1 MMAIEMAIKRHRHL
15 GKYSIAEARDNLAR
29 IVHEA
34 EAAGP
39 VELTRRGRSV
49 AVLVSISEYERLQG
63 REQSLWEEIGKFRE
77 REDIARNGVEP
88 ETFEGVRDRGAG
100 REVRW

>member
-1 MMAIEMAIKRHRHL
+1 MAIKRHRTQ
-15 GKYSIAEARDNLAR
+15 GKYSIAEARHNLAR

-34 EAAGP
+34 EAADP

-49 AVLVSISEYERLQG
+49 AVLVSMSEYERLQG
-63 REQSLWEEIGKFRE
+63 RERRLWEEIGRFRE
-77 REDIARNGVEP
+77 REDVAHNGVEP

-100 REVRW
+100 REVQW